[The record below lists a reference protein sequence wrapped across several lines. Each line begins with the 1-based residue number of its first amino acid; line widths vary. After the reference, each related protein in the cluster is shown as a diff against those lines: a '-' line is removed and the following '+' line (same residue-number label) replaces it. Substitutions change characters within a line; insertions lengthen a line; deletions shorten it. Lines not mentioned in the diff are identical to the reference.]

1 MVLRVCFLKKDE
13 YIMSSG
19 NLRIEKI
26 GGTSMTQFPV
36 IMENIILR
44 DKADLF
50 NRIYVVS
57 AYGGVTNELLEH
69 KKTGKPGIYKKFED
83 LSDYRSAL
91 ESLKVSLCKMNEKYV
106 DAGLDLDN
114 ANRFITSRID
124 DTVSVLNAMFEVLS
138 SGYVNRKH
146 ILLAAREILASL
158 GEIHSAYNSAEM
170 VKHAGY
176 PAAFVDLSGWGDG
189 RELTIDQRI
198 VDTFKHVNPSTHI
211 CFATGYTKGI
221 EGIMREF
228 DRGYSEVTFS
238 KVAVLLKASEAV
250 IHKEFHLCS
259 GDPNIIGE
267 DRVKPVCNTN
277 FDVADQ
283 LADVGMEAIHPKASK
298 PLELAEIPI
307 RIKNAFDPEHEG
319 TLITRDYI
327 RPDSKTEVVTGSDKV
342 TCVEIH
348 DTRMVGEVGFDL
360 RIMNILETFDV
371 SYISKATNAN
381 TIGIVMNDTD
391 CIDELCVALQEKFEL
406 VTKEEVAIVCAI
418 GSNIARPGV
427 LSEAAKALAEANIN
441 ILAVSQT
448 TRQTNM
454 QFIVRREHFF
464 DAQRALH
471 RALCE

>member
-1 MVLRVCFLKKDE
+1 
-13 YIMSSG
+13 MSN

-26 GGTSMTQFPV
+26 GGTSMTQFPQ
-36 IMENIILR
+36 IMKTIILKNP
-44 DKADLF
+44 DDLF

-69 KKTGKPGIYKKFED
+69 KKTGEPGIYKKFET

-91 ESLKVSLCKMNEKYV
+91 ENLKATLCQRNETYV
-106 DAGLDLDN
+106 DAGLDLAT
-114 ANRFITSRID
+114 ANRFITARID
-124 DTVSVLNAMFEVLS
+124 DTISVLDSMYEVLS
-138 SGYVNRKH
+138 SGYVSRRR

-158 GEIHSAYNSAEM
+158 GEIHSAFNAAEM
-170 VKHAGY
+170 VKRAGY
-176 PAAFVDLSGWGDG
+176 PATFVDLSGWGDG
-189 RELTIDQRI
+189 RELTIDERI
-198 VDTFKHVNPSTHI
+198 IDTFKPVDPSTSI

-238 KVAVLLKASEAV
+238 KVAMLLKADEAV

-259 GDPNIIGE
+259 GDPNIIGA
-267 DRVKPVCNTN
+267 DRVKPVCDTN

-298 PLELAEIPI
+298 PLELANIPI
-307 RIKNAFDPEHEG
+307 RVKNAFDPDHQG
-319 TLITRDYI
+319 TLITLDYI

-360 RIMNILETFDV
+360 RIMKVLEEFDI

-381 TIGIVMNDTD
+381 TIGIVVNDSD
-391 CIDELCVALQEKFEL
+391 CIDELCESLEKKFEL
-406 VTKEEVAIVCAI
+406 VTRQEVAIVCAI

-427 LSEAAKALAEANIN
+427 LAVAAKALAEANIN

-454 QFIVRREHFF
+454 QFIVNREHFY

-471 RALCE
+471 AALCE

>member
-1 MVLRVCFLKKDE
+1 MCNTK
-13 YIMSSG
+13 
-19 NLRIEKI
+19 LRIEKI
-26 GGTSMTQFPV
+26 GGTSMTQFPD
-36 IMENIILR
+36 IMKNIILR
-44 DKADLF
+44 NPDDIF
-50 NRIYVVS
+50 NRIFIVS
-57 AYGGVTNELLEH
+57 AYGGVTNTLLEH
-69 KKTGKPGIYKKFED
+69 KKTGQPGIYKKFET
-83 LSDYRSAL
+83 LSDYQGAL
-91 ESLKVSLCKMNEKYV
+91 HALKEMLCKMNEDFV
-106 DAGLDLDN
+106 GAGLDLEKAN
-114 ANRFITSRID
+114 AFITSRID
-124 DTVSVLNAMFEVLS
+124 DTISVLNAMFEVLS
-138 SGYVNRKH
+138 SGYVSRKR

-158 GEIHSAYNSAEM
+158 GEIHSAYNAARIIE
-170 VKHAGY
+170 ANGY
-176 PAAFVDLSGWGDG
+176 PATFVDLSGWGDG

-198 VDTFKHVNPSTHI
+198 IETFKQIDPSTSI

-238 KVAVLLKASEAV
+238 KVAVLLEADEAV

-259 GDPNIIGE
+259 GDPNIIGD

-298 PLELAEIPI
+298 PLELANIPI
-307 RIKNAFDPEHEG
+307 RVKNAFDPDHNG
-319 TLITRDYI
+319 TLITLDYV

-360 RIMNILETFDV
+360 RIMEILEKFDV

-381 TIGIVMNDTD
+381 TIGIVMNDSD
-391 CIDELCVALQEKFEL
+391 CIAPLCDELKEKFEL
-406 VTKEEVAIVCAI
+406 VTKEKVAIVCAI

-427 LSEAAKALAEANIN
+427 LAVAAGALAEANIN

-448 TRQTNM
+448 SRQTNM
-454 QFIVRREHFF
+454 QFVLKREHFY

-471 RALCE
+471 AALCE